1 MTVWHC
7 HIAVSLDGKIARPDG
22 GVEDWLVADYPPEG
36 LGFEEFYAGV
46 GAILMGRGTYDAA
59 AGQDW
64 PYAGKAVTVLTSRPL
79 EAPPPGV
86 RVRSG
91 DLAAVAAELEAE
103 GHGTVWVEGG
113 GQVIRGMMAIGK
125 LDILEMA
132 VIPIILGDGIPL
144 FPPGTPELKLELD
157 FARPWRK
164 GAIHVKYRRAAATA

>member
-46 GAILMGRGTYDAA
+46 GAILMGRGTYEAIA
-59 AGQDW
+59 PHGW
-64 PYAGKAVTVLTSRPL
+64 PYGDKAVTVLTSRPIADL
-79 EAPPPGV
+79 PPGV

-91 DLAAVAAELEAE
+91 DLAAVVAELETE

-113 GQVIRGMMAIGK
+113 GQVISDMIGLGK
-125 LDILEMA
+125 LDVLEMA
-132 VIPIILGDGIPL
+132 VIPIILGDGIPML
-144 FPPGTPELKLELD
+144 PAGTPELKLELE

-164 GAIHVKYRRAAATA
+164 GAIHVKYRRAAAG